1 MRSMLSPL
9 SPHEE
14 AALRKIGFG
23 GSDPLEPSH
32 IRRLLQLEL
41 VEWGGHAWHLTPVG
55 RERYEAVVNEVMQ
68 TSAA

>member
-1 MRSMLSPL
+1 MRSMLAPL

-23 GSDPLEPSH
+23 SSDPVEPSH

-41 VEWGGHAWHLTPVG
+41 VEWGGHCWQLTPVG
-55 RERYEAVVNEVMQ
+55 RQRYEGLVFDPAPP
-68 TSAA
+68 SAA